1 MGLARLAENSI
12 RKFKGK
18 GEDEK
23 LTPFEKI
30 LSSSIGGALATWNQP
45 IEVVR
50 VEMQSM
56 AKSAERGEKK
66 TILNTLSYIYKENG
80 IKGLYRG
87 VTPRIGLGI
96 WQTVCMV
103 SFADYVKAWCVL
115 PSIVQR
121 SMCSIRFVSTGLH
134 ASSLSSM
141 GHASVSDCLMHLESQ
156 ETYADYP
163 VVIVTLRPIQ
173 CLCCLL

>member
-1 MGLARLAENSI
+1 MGFARLAETTI
-12 RKFKGK
+12 RNVKGL
-18 GEDEK
+18 GENEK
-23 LTPFEKI
+23 LSPVDKI
-30 LSSSIGGALATWNQP
+30 VSSSIGGALATWNQP

-56 AKSAERGEKK
+56 SKSAAGAAGRPEKL

-103 SFADYVKAWCVL
+103 SFADYVKVWYVHMLVCFYVSLADFFYR
-115 PSIVQR
+115 VQKK
-121 SMCSIRFVSTGLH
+121 
-134 ASSLSSM
+134 
-141 GHASVSDCLMHLESQ
+141 
-156 ETYADYP
+156 
-163 VVIVTLRPIQ
+163 
-173 CLCCLL
+173 